1 MIVLGMIVTMLG
13 FSLMFLGYAVMLTEL
28 FPSSTR

>member
-1 MIVLGMIVTMLG
+1 MIVLGIIVTMFG

-28 FPSSTR
+28 FPSGTR

>member
-1 MIVLGMIVTMLG
+1 MIVLGMIVTMIG

-28 FPSSTR
+28 FPSNTR